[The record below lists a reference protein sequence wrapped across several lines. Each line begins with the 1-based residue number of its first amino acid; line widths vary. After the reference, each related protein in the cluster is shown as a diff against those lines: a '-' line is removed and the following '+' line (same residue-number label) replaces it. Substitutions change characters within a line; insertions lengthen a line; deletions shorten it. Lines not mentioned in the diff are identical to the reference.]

1 MSGLISDLE
10 KNEESKENSE
20 PELMTSEEYQERT
33 IEIFEQAK
41 SQDVKA
47 EHIQIPEAIQ
57 EAIFE
62 KNKRFWLT
70 RFIFSRTFL
79 ENSLEIFKSVDFKP
93 NRAISD
99 AKEDNS
105 QTLEQLGSAD
115 E

>member
-1 MSGLISDLE
+1 
-10 KNEESKENSE
+10 
-20 PELMTSEEYQERT
+20 MTSEEYQEKT
-33 IEIFEQAK
+33 IEIFEQSK
-41 SQDVKA
+41 SQNVKA

-93 NRAISD
+93 DKAITD
-99 AKEDNS
+99 ANEDNS
-105 QTLEQLGSAD
+105 KILEQMESAD
-115 E
+115 EQLEILKYIITFT